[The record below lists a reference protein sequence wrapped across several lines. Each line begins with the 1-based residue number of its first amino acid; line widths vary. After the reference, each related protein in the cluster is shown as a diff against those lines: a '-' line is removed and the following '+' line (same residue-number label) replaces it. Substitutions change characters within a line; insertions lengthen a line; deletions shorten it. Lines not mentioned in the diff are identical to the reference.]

1 MKNLNI
7 FFDIDAFF
15 DNINCFVMEAEKK
28 PESKK
33 SNRALKKIGSNLKKT
48 GNKILSKILKKTTT
62 TETITTED
70 DIGIDINT
78 NTDGGTDTSANTLEV
93 NSNPSDEDI
102 LLNDTV
108 LSFDNQN
115 TDNNNKNTSDQSSQS
130 DIISILL
137 SNGAIVK
144 SQLNAAKIQSNNTG
158 MSVLHCLIDM
168 DFITESQVNQ
178 YLYGNSVDS
187 ENNVSILDI
196 DPKPELTSKVPKTF
210 AIEYNALPL
219 YIDDKDGKIVVAS
232 TNPYDIILMDKI
244 SALLGNAPVK
254 LVKYPQSEL
263 LQTINKIYQSD
274 LIDDF
279 SENMSV
285 DSSFGLDAYGESN
298 IGESD
303 VVKFVNLII
312 EDAIRLKASDIHI
325 EPEETYVRIRFR
337 IDGVLI
343 QKTIIHKNYWS
354 AICVR
359 IKVLAGMNIAES
371 RRPQDAAITMNIF
384 DRSIDFRVSSI
395 PTIYG
400 ENFVLRVLDKTRS
413 LTSLATLGYSKHNL
427 KLIDLALKKPEGIV
441 IATGPTGSGKT
452 TTLYSIMKK
461 INAIEKNIMTLEDPV
476 EYRLPLVRQSE
487 MNERAG
493 LTFASGLRS
502 LLRQDPDIILLGE
515 IRDTETAQNA
525 VRASITGHQV
535 FSTLHTNCAIAAIN
549 RLIDMEIPA
558 YMLAGSLN
566 AVVSQRLVRKL
577 CPYCKKKIILND
589 TAKQALNLEID
600 KEYSIYTPIGCQKC
614 NNVGYKGRSAVSEVL
629 FVNEAI
635 NMVIA
640 ENPTL
645 KQATEIAME
654 NGFIPIADDC
664 IANVINGSTSW
675 EEVCR
680 VVDMTKYIDRLEKMD
695 CNLTQL

>member
-1 MKNLNI
+1 MNKI
-7 FFDIDAFF
+7 S
-15 DNINCFVMEAEKK
+15 CFVMENNTNGKFKAI
-28 PESKK
+28 
-33 SNRALKKIGSNLKKT
+33 SNAIGVISTNLKKT
-48 GNKILSKILKKTTT
+48 GNKILSKFVKTHA
-62 TETITTED
+62 TEEC
-70 DIGIDINT
+70 IDIDIDTDINATNNISGNNT
-78 NTDGGTDTSANTLEV
+78 NENMLLDNNTKV
-93 NSNPSDEDI
+93 NVKNDNINDEDI
-102 LLNDTV
+102 LLDETVFTNDSDVTNTE
-108 LSFDNQN
+108 STNQIKD
-115 TDNNNKNTSDQSSQS
+115 TSSQS
-130 DIISILL
+130 NIISILL
-137 SNGAIVK
+137 SNGTIVK
-144 SQLNAAKIQSNNTG
+144 SQLNAAKIQANNTG
-158 MSVLHCLIDM
+158 MSVLQCLINM
-168 DFITESQVNQ
+168 DFVTEKQVNT
-178 YLYGNSVDS
+178 YLYGNNSDDDKK
-187 ENNVSILDI
+187 VSILDI
-196 DPKPELTSKVPKTF
+196 LPTPELISKIPKTF
-210 AIEYNALPL
+210 AIESKVLPL
-219 YIDDKDGKIVVAS
+219 YKDNDGKIAVAS
-232 TNPYDIILMDKI
+232 INPYDIILMDKV
-244 SALLGNAPVK
+244 STLLGNAPIK
-254 LVKYPQSEL
+254 LIKYPQSEL
-263 LQTINKIYQSD
+263 LQAINKIYQSD

-279 SENMSV
+279 SEQMTV

-325 EPEETYVRIRFR
+325 EPEETYVRVRFR

-384 DRSIDFRVSSI
+384 DRDIDFRVSSI

-413 LTSLATLGYSKHNL
+413 LTSLSALGYSKHNL

-493 LTFASGLRS
+493 LTFAAGLRS

-577 CPYCKKKIILND
+577 CPYCKKKTQLDDI
-589 TAKQALNLEID
+589 AKKALNLDTDQDYCI
-600 KEYSIYTPIGCQKC
+600 YSPTGCQKC
-614 NNVGYKGRSAVSEVL
+614 NNIGYKGRSAVSEVL
-629 FVNEAI
+629 FVNEKI
-635 NMVIA
+635 NMIIA

-645 KQATEIAME
+645 KQTTEVAIE

-664 IANVINGSTSW
+664 IANVVNGSTSW
-675 EEVCR
+675 SEVCR

-695 CNLTQL
+695 CKLV

>member
-1 MKNLNI
+1 MEEDTKGKLQTSIGILKELNV
-7 FFDIDAFF
+7 
-15 DNINCFVMEAEKK
+15 N
-28 PESKK
+28 
-33 SNRALKKIGSNLKKT
+33 LKKIGNS
-48 GNKILSKILKKTTT
+48 ILSKFVKKHSTME
-62 TETITTED
+62 TETDLDMNATNNAYGNMID
-70 DIGIDINT
+70 DAEIQVNDNQKVNVKQHND
-78 NTDGGTDTSANTLEV
+78 NTDN
-93 NSNPSDEDI
+93 EDI
-102 LLNDTV
+102 LFDETV
-108 LSFDNQN
+108 FAENTVVAENTNQVEDASRQN
-115 TDNNNKNTSDQSSQS
+115 

-137 SNGAIVK
+137 SNGTIVK
-144 SQLNAAKIQSNNTG
+144 SQLNAAKIQANNTG
-158 MSVLHCLIDM
+158 MSVLQCLINM
-168 DFITESQVNQ
+168 DFVSDQQVNA
-178 YLYGNSVDS
+178 YLYGNNIDD
-187 ENNVSILDI
+187 EKVSILDI
-196 DPKPELTSKVPKTF
+196 SPKPELISKVPKTF
-210 AIEYNALPL
+210 AIESVILPL
-219 YIDDKDGKIVVAS
+219 YKDDDGKIAVAS
-232 TNPYDIILMDKI
+232 VNPYDIILMDKV
-244 SALLGNAPVK
+244 STLLGDVPVK

-263 LQTINKIYQSD
+263 LQAINKIYQSD

-279 SENMSV
+279 SEQMTI

-325 EPEETYVRIRFR
+325 EPEETYVRVRFR

-384 DRSIDFRVSSI
+384 DRDIDFRVSSI

-413 LTSLATLGYSKHNL
+413 LTSLSALGYSQHNL

-577 CPYCKKKIILND
+577 CPCCKKKTILD
-589 TAKQALNLEID
+589 DKAKKALNLNTEQDYCI
-600 KEYSIYTPIGCQKC
+600 YSPTGCQNC

-635 NMVIA
+635 NMIIA

-645 KQATEIAME
+645 KQTTEAAIE

-664 IANVINGSTSW
+664 IANVVNGSTSW

-695 CNLTQL
+695 CKLV

>member
-1 MKNLNI
+1 MKNNTNGKFKAI
-7 FFDIDAFF
+7 SSA
-15 DNINCFVMEAEKK
+15 
-28 PESKK
+28 
-33 SNRALKKIGSNLKKT
+33 IGAISTNLKKT
-48 GNKILSKILKKTTT
+48 GNKILSKFVKTQT
-62 TETITTED
+62 TEEVVDTDMDT
-70 DIGIDINT
+70 DIDATNNISSNNT
-78 NTDGGTDTSANTLEV
+78 NEYIPLDNNITADIVKQTNF
-93 NSNPSDEDI
+93 SNDEDI
-102 LLNDTV
+102 LLNETNFMAEQDDVETKN
-108 LSFDNQN
+108 DNQAN
-115 TDNNNKNTSDQSSQS
+115 ASSQS
-130 DIISILL
+130 DIISVLL
-137 SNGAIVK
+137 SNGTIVK
-144 SQLNAAKIQSNNTG
+144 SQLNAAKIQADNTG
-158 MSVLHCLIDM
+158 MSVLQCLINM
-168 DFITESQVNQ
+168 DFVNEQ
-178 YLYGNSVDS
+178 QINTYLYGRDID
-187 ENNVSILDI
+187 EEKQISILDI
-196 DPKPELTSKVPKTF
+196 NPKPELISRVPKMF
-210 AIEYNALPL
+210 AIESKVIPL
-219 YIDDKDGKIVVAS
+219 YTDNDGKIVVAS
-232 TNPYDIILMDKI
+232 ANPYDIILMDKV
-244 SALLGNAPVK
+244 STLLGNVPIK

-263 LQTINKIYQSD
+263 LQAINKIYQSD

-279 SENMSV
+279 SEQMTV

-298 IGESD
+298 IVESD

-325 EPEETYVRIRFR
+325 EPEETYVRVRFR

-384 DRSIDFRVSSI
+384 DRDIDFRVSSI

-413 LTSLATLGYSKHNL
+413 LTSLSALGYSKHNL

-577 CPYCKKKIILND
+577 CPYCKKKTKLD
-589 TAKQALNLEID
+589 DVAKKALNLNTDQDYCI
-600 KEYSIYTPIGCQKC
+600 YSPTGCQKC
-614 NNVGYKGRSAVSEVL
+614 NNIGYKGRLAVSEVL
-629 FVNEAI
+629 FVNEKI
-635 NMVIA
+635 NMIIA

-645 KQATEIAME
+645 KQATEVAIE

-664 IANVINGSTSW
+664 IASVINGSTSW
-675 EEVCR
+675 SEVCR

-695 CNLTQL
+695 CKLV

>member
-1 MKNLNI
+1 MEDETNNQIQEPSNALN
-7 FFDIDAFF
+7 
-15 DNINCFVMEAEKK
+15 
-28 PESKK
+28 
-33 SNRALKKIGSNLKKT
+33 KISINLKKA
-48 GNKILSKILKKTTT
+48 GNKILSKILKTHRQ
-62 TETITTED
+62 ED
-70 DIGIDINT
+70 YDADLDSQHKDNIIGDE
-78 NTDGGTDTSANTLEV
+78 EV
-93 NSNPSDEDI
+93 
-102 LLNDTV
+102 LLNDTALTTETTDV
-108 LSFDNQN
+108 QKEDNTNN
-115 TDNNNKNTSDQSSQS
+115 TESSSQS
-130 DIISILL
+130 DVISVLL
-137 SNGAIVK
+137 SNGAIIK
-144 SQLNAAKIQSNNTG
+144 SQLNAAKIQANNTG
-158 MSVLHCLIDM
+158 MSVLQCLINM
-168 DFITESQVNQ
+168 DFITEQQVNT
-178 YLYGNSVDS
+178 YLYGNNTD
-187 ENNVSILDI
+187 EEKTTSILDI
-196 DPKPELTSKVPKTF
+196 TPTPELTSRVPKNF
-210 AIEYNALPL
+210 AIEYKALPL
-219 YIDDKDGKIVVAS
+219 YKDDNGQVVMA
-232 TNPYDIILMDKI
+232 TVNPYDIILMDKV
-244 SALLGNAPVK
+244 STLLGNVPVK

-263 LQTINKIYQSD
+263 LQAINKIYQSD

-279 SENMSV
+279 SENMSI

-325 EPEETYVRIRFR
+325 EPEDTYVRIRLR
-337 IDGVLI
+337 VDGVLI

-384 DRSIDFRVSSI
+384 DRDIDFRVSSI

-413 LTSLATLGYSKHNL
+413 LTSLSALGYSRHNL

-493 LTFASGLRS
+493 LTFAAGLRS

-577 CPYCKKKIILND
+577 CPSCKQKKMLDNE
-589 TAKQALNLEID
+589 TKKALNLDINND
-600 KEYSIYTPIGCQKC
+600 YCVYSPTGCQKC
-614 NNVGYKGRSAVSEVL
+614 NNIGYKGRSAVSEVL

-635 NMVIA
+635 NMIIA

-645 KQATEIAME
+645 KQTTEVAME

-664 IANVINGSTSW
+664 IANVVNGSTSW
-675 EEVCR
+675 DEVCR
-680 VVDMTKYIDRLEKMD
+680 VVDMTKYIDRLEKAN
-695 CNLTQL
+695 CQL

>member
-1 MKNLNI
+1 MKGNTNGKLKAI
-7 FFDIDAFF
+7 
-15 DNINCFVMEAEKK
+15 
-28 PESKK
+28 
-33 SNRALKKIGSNLKKT
+33 SNAIGAISTNLKKT
-48 GNKILSKILKKTTT
+48 GNKILSKFVNTHT
-62 TETITTED
+62 TEEAVDT
-70 DIGIDINT
+70 DIDTDINAT
-78 NTDGGTDTSANTLEV
+78 NNISSNNTNEYIPLDNNITADIV
-93 NSNPSDEDI
+93 KQTNFSNDEDI
-102 LLNDTV
+102 LLNETNFMAEQDDVKTKN
-108 LSFDNQN
+108 DNQAN
-115 TDNNNKNTSDQSSQS
+115 ASSQS
-130 DIISILL
+130 DIISVLL
-137 SNGAIVK
+137 SNGTIVK
-144 SQLNAAKIQSNNTG
+144 SQLNAAKIQANNTG
-158 MSVLHCLIDM
+158 MSVLQCLINM
-168 DFITESQVNQ
+168 DFVNEQQVNT
-178 YLYGNSVDS
+178 YLYGSYID
-187 ENNVSILDI
+187 EEKQTSILDI
-196 DPKPELTSKVPKTF
+196 NPKPELISKVPKTF
-210 AIEYNALPL
+210 AIESKVLPL
-219 YIDDKDGKIVVAS
+219 YKDNDGKITVAS
-232 TNPYDIILMDKI
+232 VNPYDIILMDKV
-244 SALLGNAPVK
+244 STLLGNVPIK

-263 LQTINKIYQSD
+263 LQAINKIYQSD

-279 SENMSV
+279 SEQMTV

-298 IGESD
+298 VGESD
-303 VVKFVNLII
+303 VVKFVNLIV

-325 EPEETYVRIRFR
+325 EPEETYVRVRFR

-384 DRSIDFRVSSI
+384 DRDIDFRVSSI

-413 LTSLATLGYSKHNL
+413 LTSLSTLGYSKHNL

-535 FSTLHTNCAIAAIN
+535 FSTLHTNCAVAAIN

-577 CPYCKKKIILND
+577 CPYCKKKTQLDDI
-589 TAKQALNLEID
+589 AKKALNLDTDQDYCI
-600 KEYSIYTPIGCQKC
+600 YSPTGCQKC
-614 NNVGYKGRSAVSEVL
+614 NNIGYKGRSAVSEVL
-629 FVNEAI
+629 FVNETI
-635 NMVIA
+635 NMIIA

-645 KQATEIAME
+645 KQATEVAIE

-664 IANVINGSTSW
+664 IANVVNGSTSW
-675 EEVCR
+675 SEVCR

-695 CNLTQL
+695 CKLV

>member
-1 MKNLNI
+1 
-7 FFDIDAFF
+7 
-15 DNINCFVMEAEKK
+15 MEENT
-28 PESKK
+28 ESKI
-33 SNRALKKIGSNLKKT
+33 KKISRKVFGVLDAVDVKLEQI
-48 GNKILSKILKKTTT
+48 GNKILSIFAKKHSLK
-62 TETITTED
+62 ED
-70 DIGIDINT
+70 VDVDIDAT
-78 NTDGGTDTSANTLEV
+78 NSLSGDNNEEMFSDENKVVEV
-93 NSNPSDEDI
+93 KQNNDSVDDEDI
-102 LLNDTV
+102 LLDETV
-108 LSFDNQN
+108 FANN
-115 TDNNNKNTSDQSSQS
+115 TDDTNTANAKPVADALSQS
-130 DIISILL
+130 DIISVLL
-137 SNGAIVK
+137 SNGIIVR
-144 SQLNAAKIQSNNTG
+144 SQLNAAKIQANSTG
-158 MSVLHCLIDM
+158 KGVLECLINM
-168 DFITESQVNQ
+168 DFVTEQQVNT
-178 YLYGNSVDS
+178 YLYGDKVEEEKKASL
-187 ENNVSILDI
+187 LDI
-196 DPKPELTSKVPKTF
+196 NPIPELISKVPKTF
-210 AIEYNALPL
+210 AVKYKILPL
-219 YIDDKDGKIVVAS
+219 HQDDGKVVVAS
-232 TNPYDIILMDKI
+232 INPYDIILMDKV
-244 SALLGNAPVK
+244 STLLGNVPVK
-254 LVKYPQSEL
+254 LVKYPQTEL
-263 LQTINKIYQSD
+263 IQAIDKIYQSD

-279 SENMSV
+279 SEHMTV
-285 DSSFGLDAYGESN
+285 DSSFGLDAYGESTL
-298 IGESD
+298 GESD

-359 IKVLAGMNIAES
+359 VKVLAGMNIAES

-384 DRSIDFRVSSI
+384 DRDIDFRVSSI

-413 LTSLATLGYSKHNL
+413 LTSLTELGYSKHSL

-461 INAIEKNIMTLEDPV
+461 INAVEKNIMTLEDPV

-577 CPYCKKKIILND
+577 CPYCKKKTILDDNTKKALKLD
-589 TAKQALNLEID
+589 TEQDYCI
-600 KEYSIYTPIGCQKC
+600 YSPAGCQQC
-614 NNVGYKGRSAVSEVL
+614 NNIGYKGRSAVSEVL

-635 NMVIA
+635 NMIIA

-645 KQATEIAME
+645 KQTTEVAIE

-664 IANVINGSTSW
+664 IANVVNGSTSW

-695 CNLTQL
+695 CKLV

>member
-1 MKNLNI
+1 MKNNTNGKFKAI
-7 FFDIDAFF
+7 SSA
-15 DNINCFVMEAEKK
+15 
-28 PESKK
+28 
-33 SNRALKKIGSNLKKT
+33 IGAISTNLKKT
-48 GNKILSKILKKTTT
+48 GNKILSKFVKTQT
-62 TETITTED
+62 TEEVVDTDMDT
-70 DIGIDINT
+70 DIDATNNISSNNT
-78 NTDGGTDTSANTLEV
+78 NEYIPLDNNITADIVKQTNF
-93 NSNPSDEDI
+93 SNDEDI
-102 LLNDTV
+102 LLNETNFMAEQDDVETKN
-108 LSFDNQN
+108 DNQAN
-115 TDNNNKNTSDQSSQS
+115 ASSQS
-130 DIISILL
+130 DIISVLL
-137 SNGAIVK
+137 SNGTIVK
-144 SQLNAAKIQSNNTG
+144 SQLNAAKIQADNTG
-158 MSVLHCLIDM
+158 MSVLQCLINM
-168 DFITESQVNQ
+168 DFVNEQ
-178 YLYGNSVDS
+178 QINTYLYGRDID
-187 ENNVSILDI
+187 EEKQISILDI
-196 DPKPELTSKVPKTF
+196 NPKPELISRVPKMF
-210 AIEYNALPL
+210 AIESKVIPL
-219 YIDDKDGKIVVAS
+219 YTDNDGKIVVAS
-232 TNPYDIILMDKI
+232 ANPYDIILMDKV
-244 SALLGNAPVK
+244 STLLGNVPIK

-263 LQTINKIYQSD
+263 LQAINKIYQSD

-279 SENMSV
+279 SEQMTV

-298 IGESD
+298 IVESD

-325 EPEETYVRIRFR
+325 EPEETYVRVRFR

-384 DRSIDFRVSSI
+384 DRDIDFRVSSI

-413 LTSLATLGYSKHNL
+413 LTSLSALGYSKHNL

-577 CPYCKKKIILND
+577 CPYCKKKTQLD
-589 TAKQALNLEID
+589 DVAKKALNLNTDQDYCI
-600 KEYSIYTPIGCQKC
+600 YSPTGCQKC
-614 NNVGYKGRSAVSEVL
+614 NNIGYKGRLAVSEVL
-629 FVNEAI
+629 FVNEKI
-635 NMVIA
+635 NMIIA

-645 KQATEIAME
+645 KQATEVAIE

-664 IANVINGSTSW
+664 IASVINGSTSW
-675 EEVCR
+675 SEVCR

-695 CNLTQL
+695 CKLV

>member
-1 MKNLNI
+1 MTEDTNNTRKTIRDVFGTIGAKMKKTEHSVLSKFFKTYKAEDKEGNVEANLNATDESSVNVANEDVLLDGNI
-7 FFDIDAFF
+7 KTDATEKANNIYDENILFDDA
-15 DNINCFVMEAEKK
+15 DLNADGHMAGDALNGQEVSSSHNI
-28 PESKK
+28 
-33 SNRALKKIGSNLKKT
+33 
-48 GNKILSKILKKTTT
+48 
-62 TETITTED
+62 
-70 DIGIDINT
+70 IN
-78 NTDGGTDTSANTLEV
+78 
-93 NSNPSDEDI
+93 
-102 LLNDTV
+102 
-108 LSFDNQN
+108 
-115 TDNNNKNTSDQSSQS
+115 
-130 DIISILL
+130 ILL
-137 SNGAIVK
+137 SNGTIAK
-144 SQLNAAKIQSNNTG
+144 SQLNAAKIQANNTG
-158 MSVLHCLIDM
+158 MSVLQCLINM
-168 DFITESQVNQ
+168 DFVSEEQINT
-178 YLYGNSVDS
+178 YLYSNVVD
-187 ENNVSILDI
+187 EDEKTSILEI
-196 DPKPELTSKVPKTF
+196 NPKPELVSKVPKAF
-210 AIEYNALPL
+210 AVEFQVLPL
-219 YIDDKDGKIVVAS
+219 YIDKDGKVVVAS
-232 TNPYDIILMDKI
+232 INPYDIILMDRV
-244 SALLGNAPVK
+244 SALFGNVPVK
-254 LVKYPQSEL
+254 LMKYAQSEL
-263 LQTINKIYQSD
+263 LQAINKTYQSD

-279 SENMSV
+279 SEQMAV
-285 DSSFGLDAYGESN
+285 DSSFGLDTEGEIN
-298 IGESD
+298 VGESD

-337 IDGVLI
+337 VDGVLI

-384 DRSIDFRVSSI
+384 NRDIDFRVSSI

-413 LTSLATLGYSKHNL
+413 LTSLSALGYSKHSL
-427 KLIDLALKKPEGIV
+427 KLIDLALKKPEGII

-577 CPYCKKKIILND
+577 CPYCKKKTQLDDI
-589 TAKQALNLEID
+589 AKKALNLDTDQDYCI
-600 KEYSIYTPIGCQKC
+600 YSPTGCQKC
-614 NNVGYKGRSAVSEVL
+614 NNIGYKGRSAVSEVL
-629 FVNEAI
+629 FVNETI
-635 NMVIA
+635 NMIIA

-645 KQATEIAME
+645 KQATEVAIE

-664 IANVINGSTSW
+664 IANVVNGSTSW
-675 EEVCR
+675 SEVCR

-695 CNLTQL
+695 CKLV